1 MSETPI
7 QPAMKIQI
15 QRADFFH
22 LASQAYSLIERRNVM
37 PILSKALIKA
47 KKDRLYIQ
55 ATDQDN
61 SLESYMPADV
71 QHPGEAVLDAQSLY
85 DILKELPDGLVTLRE
100 EDGKFKL
107 EQKASVFQLLSVDV
121 QDFPEFP
128 SFNMDKSFSIESE
141 VLKLLIDKTVYCS
154 SVDDI
159 RYHLTG
165 VFFEAVPKS
174 KDNKKPYFRF
184 VGTDGHRLGLA
195 EYSFKED
202 FSMDKGVIISRK
214 GVQEIKK
221 LLMNAESQDKVEVA
235 LNPARI
241 LFRLQQAVLS
251 VKLVEGSYPDYLPFI
266 PQSSAVL
273 VELDKELFIQTL
285 RRVSLLSHN
294 RYKGVTFY
302 IEDKKIKMEAE
313 SPDLG
318 SAQDEVEVLSKKGQD
333 LTIRFN
339 ARYVLEALNVIES
352 PKVLLEFGG
361 KNKACVFLPK
371 EGKGKKPLLQKSF
384 GVVMP
389 MRI

>member
-1 MSETPI
+1 MSE
-7 QPAMKIQI
+7 MKIQI

-47 KKDRLYIQ
+47 EKDRLYIQ

-61 SLESYMPADV
+61 SLESHVPAEV
-71 QHPGEAVLDAQSLY
+71 ESPGKAVLDAQSLY
-85 DILKELPDGLVTLRE
+85 DILKELPDGLVTLSE
-100 EDGKFKL
+100 EEGRFKL
-107 EQKASVFQLLSVDV
+107 EQKASIFYLLSVDV

-128 SFNMDKSFSIESE
+128 PFSMEKSFSIKSE

-165 VFFEAVPKS
+165 VFFETIQKS
-174 KDNKKPYFRF
+174 KENKTPYFRF
-184 VGTDGHRLGLA
+184 VATDGHRLGLA
-195 EYSFKED
+195 ELDFDED
-202 FSMDKGVIISRK
+202 FSMEQGVIISRK

-221 LLMNAESQDKVEVA
+221 LLMNAKSQEKIEVT

-241 LFRLQQAVLS
+241 LFRLKNAVLS
-251 VKLVEGSYPDYLPFI
+251 VKLVDGRYPDYQPFI
-266 PQSSAVL
+266 PQSSVL
-273 VELDKELFIQTL
+273 FVEVDKELFSQTL
-285 RRVSLLSHN
+285 RRVSLLSHD
-294 RYKGVTFY
+294 RFKGVTFY
-302 IEDKKIKMEAE
+302 VEDKKIKMEAE

-318 SAQDEVEVLSKKGQD
+318 SARDEVTVISKKGEN
-333 LTIRFN
+333 LKIRFN
-339 ARYVLEALNVIES
+339 ARYVLEALNAIES
-352 PKVLLEFGG
+352 EKVLLEFGG

-371 EGKGKKPLLQKSF
+371 ENKKPLLKKSF